1 MSTDYHIIILKGQYI
16 YIMSQQLDKKRHC
29 VFRLTFHAVL
39 VVKYRRKCITQEIGQ
54 YLIDRSRVVIEAN
67 GGELIEGNSD
77 IDHIHLLFSLQ
88 PDVNLSHFMASL
100 KNTTSRMVRKT
111 YGEYLSNYLYKD
123 SFWSDSFYLST
134 TGGASI
140 DVVQKYIENQGKPK
154 RKYVKR
160 AKSSL

>member
-1 MSTDYHIIILKGQYI
+1 
-16 YIMSQQLDKKRHC
+16 MSQNLDKKRHC
-29 VFRLTFHAVL
+29 VFKLTFHAVL
-39 VVKYRRKCITQEIGQ
+39 VVKYRRKCITEEIGQ
-54 YLIDRSRVVIEAN
+54 YLIDRSRVIIEAN

-111 YGEYLSNYLYKD
+111 YGDYLSIYLHKD
-123 SFWSDSFYLST
+123 SFWSDRFYLST

-140 DVVQKYIENQGKPK
+140 DVIQKYIEDQGKPK

-160 AKSSL
+160 ANPAN